1 MPQPL
6 FLEERRSYILESLQ
20 RMGRVSVKDLS
31 EHLGVSAVTIRQDLQ
46 ALEEEGLL
54 KRTYGG
60 AVSLLAASVTQAQSE
75 QAFEV
80 RRLKFSAEKEAI
92 GRAAAALVKDGYGIA
107 MDGSTT
113 AVAIAPYL
121 KQYENLV
128 IVTNSL
134 MIAQQFVETP
144 QIRVQMPAG
153 RLRRDSI
160 SLVGQPE
167 TLPTVNFNVGFFGA
181 HGLSMETGITEMS
194 EDEALIKKALIT
206 HCLATVIV
214 VDSSKWGLIA
224 PYTYASPYQLERII
238 TTQNAPAEM
247 VKQFRSSG
255 VVVETVALGG

>member
-6 FLEERRSYILESLQ
+6 FLEERRSYILDSLQ

-60 AVSLLAASVTQAQSE
+60 AVSVLAVSIPPPQSE
-75 QAFEV
+75 QSFEV
-80 RRLKFSAEKEAI
+80 RRLKFSAEKDAI

-107 MDGSTT
+107 MDGSST
-113 AVAIAPYL
+113 AVAIVPYL
-121 KQYENLV
+121 KHYENLV

-134 MIAQQFVETP
+134 MIAQQFVDTP
-144 QIRVQMPAG
+144 HIRVQMPAG

-167 TLPTVNFNVGFFGA
+167 TLPSVNFNIGFFGA
-181 HGLSMETGITEMS
+181 HGLNLDTGITEMS
-194 EDEALIKKALIT
+194 EEEAIIKKALIT

-224 PYTYASPYQLERII
+224 PYTYASAYQLERII
-238 TTQNAPAEM
+238 TTTNAPYEM
-247 VKQFRSSG
+247 VKKFRSGG
-255 VVVETVALGG
+255 VVVEMVNLG